1 METALNPYSPG
12 AGLQPPEL
20 VGREAELALFESL
33 IVRARQHAPVGRGI
47 VLHGLRGVGKTVLL
61 QVMRRRAEAMGW
73 AVIGLE
79 ARPGDSGA
87 SEARTALG
95 RELLATVRRSARRGA
110 GGDLRHAL
118 GSVVSFSASL
128 GVSGVSVGLTRTE
141 GRADTGDLA
150 TDLSE
155 MIEDLGPALRAEGR
169 GLVVLVD
176 ELQDLD
182 VELLGALLAAQHRAG
197 QMDLPVYVIGAG
209 LPHLPSTLAGAR
221 SYAERLFEYRHIG
234 PLAFDDARDALV
246 LPAERYGARFTAPA
260 VTALVE
266 LSEGYPYFLQV
277 FGRAIWEV
285 SPEKTFTPA
294 DAAAAAEF
302 GWHELDHGFFPARL
316 QRATRLEQSYLRAMA
331 EDGDSGSSTGTI
343 AERLGRTAASLGPAR
358 QSLMDKGIVY
368 APVRGRI
375 AYTVPGMAAYLRRH
389 DAAHRE

>member
-20 VGREAELALFESL
+20 VGRDAEIALFESL
-33 IVRARQHAPVGRGI
+33 VVRARQHAPVGRGI

-61 QVMRRRAEAMGW
+61 QVMRRCAEAMGW
-73 AVIGLE
+73 AVMGLE
-79 ARPGDSGA
+79 ARPGDAGA
-87 SEARTALG
+87 SEVRTTLG
-95 RELLATVRRSARRGA
+95 RELLAAVRRSARRGA
-110 GGDLRHAL
+110 GGALRDAL

-128 GVSGVSVGLTRTE
+128 GVAGVTVGIARSE

-150 TDLSE
+150 TDLGE

-169 GLVVLVD
+169 GLAFFID

-182 VELLGALLAAQHRAG
+182 SEMLAALLAAQHRAG
-197 QMDLPVYVIGAG
+197 QLDLPFYLIGAG
-209 LPHLPSTLAGAR
+209 LPNLPAVLASAR
-221 SYAERLFEYRHIG
+221 SYAERLFEYRKVG
-234 PLAFDDARDALV
+234 PLRFDEARDALV

-260 VTALVE
+260 VSALVE
-266 LSEGYPYFLQV
+266 VSEGYPYFLQV

-285 SPEKTFTPA
+285 SPEKVFSPE
-294 DAAAAAEF
+294 DAAAAMEF

-316 QRATRLEQSYLRAMA
+316 QRATPREQEYLRAMA
-331 EDGDSGSSTGTI
+331 KDGDAGSETSGL
-343 AERLGRTAASLGPAR
+343 AARLNRAAASLSPTR

-368 APVRGRI
+368 APQRGSV

-389 DAAHRE
+389 DDEER